1 MTYEVKPGI
10 SKSISAVIH
19 CCDCGQPMHSVYSR
33 SVRHTCRDCGGEAL
47 KDSVVDLKLRR
58 IERDKRIKVER
69 ENKRLLNNR

>member
-1 MTYEVKPGI
+1 MTYEIKPGI
-10 SKSISAVIH
+10 SKNIASVVTCS
-19 CCDCGQPMHSVYSR
+19 DCFKPMNSVYSR